1 MSQAWTNKQ
10 TNKKLNCKTA
20 KAGTGPR
27 IPVHGRGTDF
37 LRSAEAVKLLPGTAY
52 VQLSEEVQNH

>member
-1 MSQAWTNKQ
+1 MNKHEQ
-10 TNKKLNCKTA
+10 TDKKLNCKTA

-37 LRSAEAVKLLPGTAY
+37 LLNVEAVKLLPGTVY

>member
-1 MSQAWTNKQ
+1 MDKQ
-10 TNKKLNCKTA
+10 EQKQKKLNCKRA

-37 LRSAEAVKLLPGTAY
+37 LLSAEAVKPLPGTAY
-52 VQLSEEVQNH
+52 VQLSEEVQSR

>member
-1 MSQAWTNKQ
+1 MDKHEQ
-10 TNKKLNCKTA
+10 TNKKLNCIRA

-27 IPVHGRGTDF
+27 IPVHERGTDF
-37 LRSAEAVKLLPGTAY
+37 LMNAEAVKLLPGTAY